1 MYVSPKRNRTLYN
14 PPLIF
19 AYVTCCKSP
28 DNYHALSHVYVDI
41 CPSIFFHKK
50 ETKPTDKAS
59 SRVSLRHLY
68 YFTWKKNELV
78 WLIPVTATVKANLK
92 CCFSRETKI
101 DGKVIK

>member
-1 MYVSPKRNRTLYN
+1 MLQITGQ
-14 PPLIF
+14 
-19 AYVTCCKSP
+19 
-28 DNYHALSHVYVDI
+28 LSRIKPRLRRYLSFDY
-41 CPSIFFHKK
+41 FHQK